1 MAITLTVGN
10 TTIIKKVV
18 VGTPVKKV
26 TAGGLSIEAIAGI
39 ELTSLADNQVLVY
52 DDNLEAFV
60 NTSVLPILKVDKFS
74 LDSDTITM
82 TGNKLNIS
90 STSEVNITSSNVD
103 ISGSLDVGSNLD
115 VDGATTLNTG
125 KINQTTP
132 FNDSDIASKLYV
144 DQEITKVNELAFKT
158 DDNFVD
164 SVGIYGD
171 ERVNLIGGNGITTSG
186 QKIGSNYNA
195 TFSLDSGGAAAG
207 TYGTNS
213 LIPVIKLNHLG
224 LVESAGEV
232 AVAGVSSIDFDSAT
246 GRFTI
251 NTADGG
257 VFTDVITLDPFTTDN
272 LVEGNNLYYTRAR
285 FDSAL
290 GDNTSI
296 STIRNMI
303 STSGDLQY
311 NTSTGVISVNVSQVY
326 TSSDF
331 DSDLDAALQSS
342 TTLEYDSI
350 NDTFNVKRRAETIID
365 VDGANGSV
373 YTFTGD
379 GFPTTSG
386 GNPDIYL
393 HRGKTYIINNP
404 SHASH
409 PIEIRTS
416 DGGSAYT
423 NGVEGAGTNQI
434 TFTVP
439 FSAPATLVYQCTVHS
454 GMVGTFYIDQVL
466 TGGTGLT
473 YDEAN
478 SIIDLDDT
486 TVTPGSYGSSTQ
498 IPTFTVDQQGRLTS
512 AGSTAV
518 AGVTDFVYDSS
529 NGNLT
534 ISTADGATFTDNINL
549 NPFTTSDLA
558 EGTNL
563 YYTTARADSDARHA
577 VSAAGDLSYNP
588 NTGQFSI
595 DVEEIYSADNF
606 DSDLDAAISGGT
618 GLTYDSV
625 GNTISL
631 DDTTVTIGSYGSST
645 LIPTFTVDQQGR
657 LTAAGEVSVA
667 GVDSTSWDGTTSTFT
682 INTAD
687 GEQYSTLIDSFGTN
701 VKFNNGI
708 TVTGDI
714 LPSADS
720 SYDLGSQTKKWKDL
734 WLSGQSIHLGSLV
747 LSDSSGSLRVTNSG
761 GQLVNVA
768 ASHASFDSA
777 DISQLTSDSAA
788 IGQLSVDSAD
798 ISQLTSDSAQIVNLR
813 SNTITADTSIKVKE
827 NGWIEFEP
835 TDYLAGPTYQE
846 GRLWYN
852 QDAKTLYLQGASSD
866 MDIQIGEREWL
877 RARNS
882 TLATIGKGKPV
893 YVTGVHI
900 PGHPVH
906 GHHPTIDLADA
917 SDVTKKDVIGIAAED
932 IAAGAHGYVVVR
944 GYIDGID
951 TSALTEGSRVHL
963 GFASPGSLVATAPE
977 YPNYPMDVGLCLT
990 ADSAA
995 AGGALYVQIFD
1006 HTFERFR
1013 VTGNTRVDG
1022 NLTIA
1027 GNLQVLGTQQ
1037 TASTTALNV
1046 SDTFIY
1052 LGGGDTIGAS
1062 GTNFTGS
1069 GLNDAEINGHFTGEA
1084 TTNFYVRIK
1093 DSDGSGNDIIE
1104 FALDSDFNTII
1115 DFDSDGTNLQEWN
1128 LSTDGLSAVLRG
1140 NQSIT
1145 FGASTGHTIGDRWF
1159 GQASPINV
1167 QIGLAGNYNTPS
1179 DSYAHSGLF
1188 RDPGDGR
1195 WKFFQGYQPEPEGSV
1210 DVNHATYASAP
1221 VEFSMAYGNLT
1232 GNVTGQVSTLQN
1244 HNTDDLSEGP
1254 TNLYYT
1260 TARADSDAKRAF
1272 SVTDAGGDGSL
1283 TYNNGTGVITY
1294 TGPSATEVRAHF
1306 SAGGDLSYDANTGQ
1320 FSIDVEQQYTKAN
1333 FDSDL
1338 GDANTGQLPEGT
1350 NLYYTTA
1357 RADSDFDVRLAT
1369 KTTTDVAEGTNLY
1382 YTTARADSDFDVR
1395 LATKTTDN
1403 LTEGSSNL
1411 YYTTARA
1418 DSDAR
1423 HAISVSGDLSYD
1435 ANTGVISI
1443 DVEQEY
1449 TKANFDSDLGDA
1461 NTGQLPEGSNLYYT
1475 TARADSDAKNALTG
1489 GTGITYT
1496 PGTGTID
1503 ITNTTVTAGTYGS
1516 ASQVPVF
1523 TVNAQGQLDSAGTVS
1538 VAGVSSTSFDSAT
1551 GVFTINTA
1559 DGGSFLTTILD
1570 SDFTSQRT
1578 RDALVAGDNITY
1590 DSATGTISANSS
1602 YTSLTATDRLIASSD
1617 STGSVMVTQ
1626 NTILRTYANRDSDLS
1641 VIANVDSY
1649 GDDIINIYMR
1659 SDFKTTNHRYYGNGS
1674 TKGYYMAFDSDDL
1687 YTSREIESPHLDL
1700 LPGTTYR
1707 FHHHDS
1713 SMATHDVRF
1722 YYDDARNGPL
1732 SDSAA
1737 KIVYTGTAGDK
1748 DVGNTYAQIRVFD
1761 YGPRTISYQCLNHP
1775 YMGNSAN
1782 TNTTGGGRMWST
1794 TSGIKIAGD
1803 IDATIDGGT
1812 Y

>member
-60 NTSVLPILKVDKFS
+60 NTSVLPILKVDEFS
-74 LDSDTITM
+74 FDSDTLTM
-82 TGNKLNIS
+82 TGNNLN
-90 STSEVNITSSNVD
+90 VSSNNINVTSNQLD
-103 ISGSLDVGSNLD
+103 LSGSLDVSGNLD
-115 VDGATTLNTG
+115 VAGATTLNTG

-132 FNDSDIASKLYV
+132 FNDSDLASKFYV
-144 DQEITKVNELAFKT
+144 DREITKVNELAFKT

-272 LVEGNNLYYTRAR
+272 LVEGNNLYYTRVR

-311 NTSTGVISVNVSQVY
+311 DPNTGIISVNVSQVY
-326 TSSDF
+326 TSENF

-379 GFPTTSG
+379 GFPTTSP

-478 SIIDLDDT
+478 STIDLDDT

-549 NPFTTSDLA
+549 NAFTTSDLA
-558 EGTNL
+558 EGDNL

-577 VSAAGDLSYNP
+577 VSAAGDLSYDP

-645 LIPTFTVDQQGR
+645 QIPTFTVDQQGR

-720 SYDLGSQTKKWKDL
+720 AYDLGGPLAKFKDL
-734 WLSGQSIHLGSLV
+734 YLSGQSIFLGTLRMAESDGNMVMSKHDASGIKLTAQESLF
-747 LSDSSGSLRVTNSG
+747 DSSTITLLRSTDA
-761 GQLVNVA
+761 L
-768 ASHASFDSA
+768 
-777 DISQLTSDSAA
+777 IDSAA
-788 IGQLSVDSAD
+788 ITQLSGAHAKIDSIDAG
-798 ISQLTSDSAQIVNLR
+798 R
-813 SNTITADTSIKVKE
+813 SRLD
-827 NGWIEFEP
+827 WIELNNSAY
-835 TDYLAGPTYQE
+835 TDASAATTTE
-846 GRLWYN
+846 GSIWYN
-852 QDAKTLYLQGASSD
+852 SSVDAPVYKSATSSPVKLG
-866 MDIQIGEREWL
+866 QEEVTRVYNNTGV
-877 RARNS
+877 
-882 TLATIGKGKPV
+882 TIGKGKVV
-893 YVTGVHI
+893 YVTGAANDF
-900 PGHPVH
+900 
-906 GHHPTIDLADA
+906 PTIQLARA
-917 SDVTKKDVIGIAAED
+917 NAFNTVYNTLGLTKDDILDGQYGLVINRGLVGGLNTQNFTPGEAVHVSVD
-932 IAAGAHGYVVVR
+932 SAGE
-944 GYIDGID
+944 
-951 TSALTEGSRVHL
+951 LTTVN
-963 GFASPGSLVATAPE
+963 PT
-977 YPNYPMDVGLCLT
+977 YPNYAVEVGTVLV
-990 ADSAA
+990 ADSAL
-995 AGGALYVQIFD
+995 GGDVGGCVQVQI
-1006 HTFERFR
+1006 TKEVIETLR
-1013 VTGNTRVDG
+1013 VSGDGRIDADLTIGG
-1022 NLTIA
+1022 NL
-1027 GNLQVLGTQQ
+1027 NVLGTETR
-1037 TASTTALNV
+1037 TAVSNLNV
-1046 SDTFIY
+1046 ADTFIY
-1052 LGGGDTIGAS
+1052 LGAGDTIGA
-1062 GTNFTGS
+1062 GNTNFAGTGDQNATLTGHYS
-1069 GLNDAEINGHFTGEA
+1069 GDSDETFR
-1084 TTNFYVRIK
+1084 VRISATGG
-1093 DSDGSGNDIIE
+1093 DTIE
-1104 FALDSDFNTII
+1104 WTLDSWGVGPLGFDSANGPTTWNLTDDGLIAPLRYGISI
-1115 DFDSDGTNLQEWN
+1115 DFDQ
-1128 LSTDGLSAVLRG
+1128 A
-1140 NQSIT
+1140 
-1145 FGASTGHTIGDRWF
+1145 TGHVVGDSWT
-1159 GQASPINV
+1159 GDASPINV
-1167 QIGLAGNYNTPS
+1167 QIGIAGNYNEP
-1179 DSYAHSGLF
+1179 DDIYRHAGLF
-1188 RDPGDGR
+1188 RDTSDGV
-1195 WKFFQGYQPEPEGSV
+1195 WKFFDNYTPEPEGNINTAAPSFSYA
-1210 DVNHATYASAP
+1210 DLRAKQITGTTIEATSG
-1221 VEFSMAYGNLT
+1221 FT
-1232 GNVTGQVSTLQN
+1232 GNVTGTVSDISNFTTTNL
-1244 HNTDDLSEGP
+1244 LEGN
-1254 TNLYYT
+1254 NLYYT
-1260 TARADSDAKRAF
+1260 TTRADSDF
-1272 SVTDAGGDGSL
+1272 DARFPSSFDTRLATKSTTNLSEGDNL
-1283 TYNNGTGVITY
+1283 Y
-1294 TGPSATEVRAHF
+1294 
-1306 SAGGDLSYDANTGQ
+1306 
-1320 FSIDVEQQYTKAN
+1320 YTKVRV
-1333 FDSDL
+1333 DSDVNQGFADRSTTDL
-1338 GDANTGQLPEGT
+1338 TEGN

-1382 YTTARADSDFDVR
+1382 YTTIRVDSDIDAAF
-1395 LATKTTDN
+1395 AAKSTTD
-1403 LTEGSSNL
+1403 LSEGNNL

-1475 TARADSDAKNALTG
+1475 TARSDSDAKNALTG

-1559 DGGSFLTTILD
+1559 DGGSFLTTLLD

-1602 YTSLTATDRLIASSD
+1602 YTSLTATDRLIASTD
-1617 STGSVMVTQ
+1617 SAGSLMVTQ

-1649 GDDIINIYMR
+1649 GDDIINIYVR
-1659 SDFKTTNHRYYGNGS
+1659 TDFKTSNHRYHGNGS
-1674 TKGYYMAFDSDDL
+1674 LKGYFIAFDSDDL

-1713 SMATHDVRF
+1713 SMTTHDVRF

>member
-1 MAITLTVGN
+1 
-10 TTIIKKVV
+10 
-18 VGTPVKKV
+18 
-26 TAGGLSIEAIAGI
+26 
-39 ELTSLADNQVLVY
+39 
-52 DDNLEAFV
+52 
-60 NTSVLPILKVDKFS
+60 
-74 LDSDTITM
+74 
-82 TGNKLNIS
+82 
-90 STSEVNITSSNVD
+90 
-103 ISGSLDVGSNLD
+103 
-115 VDGATTLNTG
+115 
-125 KINQTTP
+125 
-132 FNDSDIASKLYV
+132 
-144 DQEITKVNELAFKT
+144 
-158 DDNFVD
+158 
-164 SVGIYGD
+164 
-171 ERVNLIGGNGITTSG
+171 
-186 QKIGSNYNA
+186 
-195 TFSLDSGGAAAG
+195 
-207 TYGTNS
+207 
-213 LIPVIKLNHLG
+213 
-224 LVESAGEV
+224 
-232 AVAGVSSIDFDSAT
+232 
-246 GRFTI
+246 
-251 NTADGG
+251 
-257 VFTDVITLDPFTTDN
+257 
-272 LVEGNNLYYTRAR
+272 
-285 FDSAL
+285 
-290 GDNTSI
+290 
-296 STIRNMI
+296 
-303 STSGDLQY
+303 
-311 NTSTGVISVNVSQVY
+311 
-326 TSSDF
+326 
-331 DSDLDAALQSS
+331 LQSS

-379 GFPTTSG
+379 GFPTTSP

-454 GMVGTFYIDQVL
+454 AMVGTFYIDQVL
-466 TGGTGLT
+466 SGGTGLT

-478 SIIDLDDT
+478 STIDLDDT
-486 TVTPGSYGSSTQ
+486 SVVAGSYGSSTQ

-534 ISTADGATFTDNINL
+534 ISTADGGTFTDNINL

-577 VSAAGDLSYNP
+577 VSAAGDLSYDP

-618 GLTYDSV
+618 GLTYDSAT
-625 GNTISL
+625 NTISL
-631 DDTTVTIGSYGSST
+631 DDTAVTIGSYGSST

-687 GEQYSTLIDSFGTN
+687 GGEYSTLIDSFGTN

-708 TVTGDI
+708 TVTGNI

-720 SYDLGSQTKKWKDL
+720 SYDLGSSSAKFRDL
-734 WLSGQSIHLGSLV
+734 YLSGQSIYLGTLRMYESNGEMVMSKHDTSGIKLTAQEAAF
-747 LSDSSGSLRVTNSG
+747 DSSTITLLRATDA
-761 GQLVNVA
+761 L
-768 ASHASFDSA
+768 
-777 DISQLTSDSAA
+777 IDSAA
-788 IGQLSVDSAD
+788 ITQLSSAHAKIDSIDAGRSRLDWIELNNSAYTDASAASTTEGSIWYNSSVDAPVYKSATSSPVKLGQEEVTRVYNNTGVTISKGKVVYVTGAANDFPTIQLARGNAFNTVYNTLGLTKDDILDGQYGLVINRGLVGGLNTQNFTPGEAVHVSVDSAGE
-798 ISQLTSDSAQIVNLR
+798 LTTVN
-813 SNTITADTSIKVKE
+813 
-827 NGWIEFEP
+827 P
-835 TDYLAGPTYQE
+835 T
-846 GRLWYN
+846 
-852 QDAKTLYLQGASSD
+852 
-866 MDIQIGEREWL
+866 
-877 RARNS
+877 
-882 TLATIGKGKPV
+882 
-893 YVTGVHI
+893 
-900 PGHPVH
+900 
-906 GHHPTIDLADA
+906 
-917 SDVTKKDVIGIAAED
+917 
-932 IAAGAHGYVVVR
+932 
-944 GYIDGID
+944 
-951 TSALTEGSRVHL
+951 
-963 GFASPGSLVATAPE
+963 
-977 YPNYPMDVGLCLT
+977 YPNYAVEVGTVLV
-990 ADSAA
+990 ADSAL
-995 AGGALYVQIFD
+995 GGDVGGCVQVQI
-1006 HTFERFR
+1006 TKEVIETLR
-1013 VTGNTRVDG
+1013 VSGDGRIDADLTIGG
-1022 NLTIA
+1022 NL
-1027 GNLQVLGTQQ
+1027 NVLGTETR
-1037 TASTTALNV
+1037 TAVSNLNV
-1046 SDTFIY
+1046 ADTFIY
-1052 LGGGDTIGAS
+1052 LGAGDTIGA
-1062 GTNFTGS
+1062 GNTNFAGTGDQNATFIGHYS
-1069 GLNDAEINGHFTGEA
+1069 GDSDETFR
-1084 TTNFYVRIK
+1084 VRISATGG
-1093 DSDGSGNDIIE
+1093 DTIE
-1104 FALDSDFNTII
+1104 WTLDSWGAGPLGFDSANGPTTWNLTDDGLIAPLRYGISI
-1115 DFDSDGTNLQEWN
+1115 DFDQ
-1128 LSTDGLSAVLRG
+1128 A
-1140 NQSIT
+1140 
-1145 FGASTGHTIGDRWF
+1145 TGHVVGDSWS
-1159 GQASPINV
+1159 GDASPINV
-1167 QIGLAGNYNTPS
+1167 QIGIAGNYNEP
-1179 DSYAHSGLF
+1179 DDIYRHAGLF
-1188 RDPGDGR
+1188 RDTSDGV
-1195 WKFFQGYQPEPEGSV
+1195 WKFFDNYTPEPEGNINTAAPSFSYA
-1210 DVNHATYASAP
+1210 DLRAKEITGTTIEATLG
-1221 VEFSMAYGNLT
+1221 FT
-1232 GNVTGQVSTLQN
+1232 GNVTGTVSDISNFTTTNLN
-1244 HNTDDLSEGP
+1244 EGN
-1254 TNLYYT
+1254 NLYYT
-1260 TARADSDAKRAF
+1260 TTRADSDF
-1272 SVTDAGGDGSL
+1272 DARFPSSFDTRLGTKSTTNLSEGDNL
-1283 TYNNGTGVITY
+1283 Y
-1294 TGPSATEVRAHF
+1294 
-1306 SAGGDLSYDANTGQ
+1306 
-1320 FSIDVEQQYTKAN
+1320 YTKVRV
-1333 FDSDL
+1333 DSDVNQGFADRSTTDL
-1338 GDANTGQLPEGT
+1338 AEGN

-1357 RADSDFDVRLAT
+1357 RADSDFDIRLAT
-1369 KTTTDVAEGTNLY
+1369 KSTTDVAEGTNLY

-1403 LTEGSSNL
+1403 LTEGSTNL

-1443 DVEQEY
+1443 DVEQQY

-1461 NTGQLPEGSNLYYT
+1461 STDQLPEGSSNLYYT

-1559 DGGSFLTTILD
+1559 DGGTFLTTILD

-1602 YTSLTATDRLIASSD
+1602 YTSLTATDRLIASTD
-1617 STGSVMVTQ
+1617 SAGSLMVTQ

-1641 VIANVDSY
+1641 IIANVDSY
-1649 GDDIINIYMR
+1649 GDDIINIYVR
-1659 SDFKTTNHRYYGNGS
+1659 TDFKTSNHRYHGNGS
-1674 TKGYYMAFDSDDL
+1674 LKGYYMAFDSDDL
-1687 YTSREIESPHLDL
+1687 YTSREIEAPHLDL

-1782 TNTTGGGRMWST
+1782 TNTTGGGRIWST
-1794 TSGIKIAGD
+1794 TSGIKVAGD